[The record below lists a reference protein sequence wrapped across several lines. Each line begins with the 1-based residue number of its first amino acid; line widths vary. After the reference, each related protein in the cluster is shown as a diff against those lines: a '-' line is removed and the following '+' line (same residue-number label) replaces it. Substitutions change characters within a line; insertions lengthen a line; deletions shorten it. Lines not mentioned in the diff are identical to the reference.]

1 MIITKDREIES
12 WSQIDRSD
20 LLSMNKIN
28 IDKIDQTLYLTEKI
42 TQGLSPEA
50 TLELFKSCGTEDD
63 IDLVFDKIFDEAYRV
78 MFGGLDGGNTPKIES
93 VNLGYLEKL
102 SASVEEELRCNSLSY
117 FITSLLPDFDMGWH
131 HLDWARIPGM
141 FKKFLILAARDHGK
155 CLYKGT
161 KVRMYNGTLKK
172 VEDIKVGDLVMGF
185 DSKPRKVLSTHNG
198 YGKLYKVKQT
208 RGMDYVVNSKH
219 TLTLQR
225 GKNKNL
231 LDIDIEDFIDKCE
244 SINSYRSKTKG
255 VRFGF
260 ELKENK
266 KLLIEPYF
274 LGLWLGD
281 GNKNSPSIA
290 TLDIEVID
298 YIKEY
303 ANRLGLSYNCDTW
316 FEEYNNYVNHHICIR
331 NADLLAGK
339 TKKDRNRVGK
349 NTLLNHLRYYNVYKN
364 KHIPKEFLLSSRRQR
379 LELLAGLID
388 SDGSFYEG
396 MYYFCNKD
404 RNIIDGVKELCYT
417 LGFSC
422 GEHKIGKDGCIN
434 LGISGDNI
442 SEIPV
447 KIARKKKTASTKRDR
462 QCSLLT
468 IEDFGKGRYYGFSL
482 DDDQRFL
489 LEDGTITHNSYMF
502 SNAYPCWQLYR
513 YKPKTA
519 KERTNNRGFLFS
531 FSVTQAIDLLEILKD
546 TIVNNDILRDRLY
559 NKDRWSKLDITCK
572 NRARFTVKGFGS
584 AVRGAHPYW
593 IMIDDGLKDNV
604 LYSSEQ
610 NQKTIDYFHAVIENL
625 LIPGGSLGLV
635 GTPFRVNDLYGHL
648 KLNGW
653 PTFEYPAIFPDGTL
667 LWPERWNYDG
677 LMAKRK
683 SQGNLIFS
691 RELLVKP
698 VTSDSTIFPI
708 EILNTAFH
716 RMDMYTLVHNIDSF
730 PIKFKRVVT
739 GCDFAISGSVG
750 ADYSTYLTW
759 GIDEQDRMW
768 LVNAFRAKGLSF
780 HEQIANLK
788 RINREFRPDVVA
800 MEDNIF
806 QTIFVQE
813 ADRAGLPVIGLTT
826 GKNKNDLR
834 SGLPSLAIM
843 FERGMFRIPTGDQPS
858 KDFADMLVL
867 EFTSVAFTDK
877 GLQGTSEHDDIA
889 MGTYKSV
896 EGARKLVVSTFD
908 FHMV

>member
-155 CLYKGT
+155 
-161 KVRMYNGTLKK
+161 
-172 VEDIKVGDLVMGF
+172 
-185 DSKPRKVLSTHNG
+185 
-198 YGKLYKVKQT
+198 
-208 RGMDYVVNSKH
+208 
-219 TLTLQR
+219 
-225 GKNKNL
+225 
-231 LDIDIEDFIDKCE
+231 
-244 SINSYRSKTKG
+244 
-255 VRFGF
+255 
-260 ELKENK
+260 
-266 KLLIEPYF
+266 
-274 LGLWLGD
+274 
-281 GNKNSPSIA
+281 
-290 TLDIEVID
+290 
-298 YIKEY
+298 
-303 ANRLGLSYNCDTW
+303 
-316 FEEYNNYVNHHICIR
+316 
-331 NADLLAGK
+331 
-339 TKKDRNRVGK
+339 
-349 NTLLNHLRYYNVYKN
+349 
-364 KHIPKEFLLSSRRQR
+364 
-379 LELLAGLID
+379 
-388 SDGSFYEG
+388 
-396 MYYFCNKD
+396 
-404 RNIIDGVKELCYT
+404 
-417 LGFSC
+417 
-422 GEHKIGKDGCIN
+422 
-434 LGISGDNI
+434 
-442 SEIPV
+442 
-447 KIARKKKTASTKRDR
+447 
-462 QCSLLT
+462 
-468 IEDFGKGRYYGFSL
+468 
-482 DDDQRFL
+482 
-489 LEDGTITHNSYMF
+489 SYMF
-502 SNAYPCWQLYR
+502 SNAYPAWQLYR

-546 TIVNNDILRDRLY
+546 TIVNNDILRERLY